1 MPNSPSNIDSKIDN
15 NISADGGIDGGTDG
29 NTDVCAEWDADSALN
44 QSIKLVVGL
53 GNPGAAYANHRHN
66 IGFFFT

>member
-1 MPNSPSNIDSKIDN
+1 MPNSPSSIDSKIDN
-15 NISADGGIDGGTDG
+15 SISADGSTDG
-29 NTDVCAEWDADSALN
+29 SIDVGAEWDADSESN

>member
-1 MPNSPSNIDSKIDN
+1 MPNPPNNIDSRIDSKIDN
-15 NISADGGIDGGTDG
+15 NIDGDGGIDVD
-29 NTDVCAEWDADSALN
+29 AECNADSELN

>member
-1 MPNSPSNIDSKIDN
+1 MDN
-15 NISADGGIDGGTDG
+15 NISADG
-29 NTDVCAEWDADSALN
+29 NTDVSTDVGAEWDADSESN

>member
-1 MPNSPSNIDSKIDN
+1 MPNSPSSIDSKIDN
-15 NISADGGIDGGTDG
+15 NIDADGGIDG
-29 NTDVCAEWDADSALN
+29 NTDVNAECNPDSELN

>member
-1 MPNSPSNIDSKIDN
+1 MPNSPSSIDSKIDN
-15 NISADGGIDGGTDG
+15 SISADGGTDG
-29 NTDVCAEWDADSALN
+29 STDVNTEWDTDSALN

>member
-1 MPNSPSNIDSKIDN
+1 MPNPPSGIDSKIDN
-15 NISADGGIDGGTDG
+15 NIDADGGIDVD
-29 NTDVCAEWDADSALN
+29 AECNADSELN

>member
-1 MPNSPSNIDSKIDN
+1 MPNPPSGIDSKIDSS
-15 NISADGGIDGGTDG
+15 IDADGGIDVD
-29 NTDVCAEWDADSALN
+29 AECNADSELN